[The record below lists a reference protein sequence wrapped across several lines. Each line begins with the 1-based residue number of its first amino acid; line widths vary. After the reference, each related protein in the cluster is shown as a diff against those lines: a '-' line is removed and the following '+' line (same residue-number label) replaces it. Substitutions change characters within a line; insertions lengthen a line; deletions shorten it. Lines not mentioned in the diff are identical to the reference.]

1 MGENALKKWRRVKGV
16 RMDTKVQR
24 RIHGSPLPRASS
36 LLPCPFCHFSTFLSH
51 DGMTPIFSLSSLP
64 PLSRLMDMEG
74 NLTLE
79 RKFGRLGFAMEVE

>member
-1 MGENALKKWRRVKGV
+1 MLGWTVKSSVGSMEV
-16 RMDTKVQR
+16 RY
-24 RIHGSPLPRASS
+24 PRASS